1 MLPSADLRIFRSSVL
16 SAFSTPSASFPPN
29 IKPSA
34 HLSVRGVIEGVV
46 PDGSL
51 DAEPPLVVSHA
62 RAHKLIV
69 PSYLCTPVA
78 VDKDNYQKEL
88 VDSNYYKA
96 ADLGL

>member
-1 MLPSADLRIFRSSVL
+1 MTGVQTCALPIWNIYDILATTVMVKE
-16 SAFSTPSASFPPN
+16 ASQDPEIN
-29 IKPSA
+29 DTKSY
-34 HLSVRGVIEGVV
+34 
-46 PDGSL
+46 DN
-51 DAEPPLVVSHA
+51 
-62 RAHKLIV
+62 HKLIV

>member
-1 MLPSADLRIFRSSVL
+1 MATKNIISGKQTMTVFKDTRILADKCVL
-16 SAFSTPSASFPPN
+16 MVQAV
-29 IKPSA
+29 
-34 HLSVRGVIEGVV
+34 LEGKD
-46 PDGSL
+46 PEINDTKSY
-51 DAEPPLVVSHA
+51 DN
-62 RAHKLIV
+62 HKLIV